1 MQVPSPDS
9 SFDSSLALPL
19 TEAAEAA
26 GSPKPSRLEEEIV
39 SLFDQMQDRLLRYL
53 LSLGLTAPDGEEVVQ
68 EVFLA
73 LFQHLRRGKPRHNLR
88 AWLFQVAH
96 NLALKQRNAMR
107 RIQLKVAGPDEATA
121 EKFLVDRSPNPE
133 DQVVSHQRQGRLL
146 GVLRALPEQD
156 RRCLT
161 LRAEGLNYREIA
173 QVLGISLGSVSLSL
187 GRSLARFARADE
199 R

>member
-1 MQVPSPDS
+1 MHVPSPDS

-187 GRSLARFARADE
+187 GRSLARFTRADE

>member
-1 MQVPSPDS
+1 MQVPRPDS
-9 SFDSSLALPL
+9 ALLLPL
-19 TEAAEAA
+19 AEAA
-26 GSPKPSRLEEEIV
+26 GSPKASRLEEEV
-39 SLFDQMQDRLLRYL
+39 VGLFDQMQDRLLRYL

-73 LFQHLRRGKPRHNLR
+73 LFQHLQRGKPRHNLR
-88 AWLFQVAH
+88 AWVFQVAH

-107 RIQLKVAGPDEATA
+107 KNQQKLVEPDEISA
-121 EKFLVDRSPNPE
+121 ENFFVDQSPNPE
-133 DQVVSHQRQGRLL
+133 DQLVSHQRHGRLL
-146 GVLRALPEQD
+146 GVLRALPEHD

-173 QVLGISLGSVSLSL
+173 QVLGMSLGAVSLSL